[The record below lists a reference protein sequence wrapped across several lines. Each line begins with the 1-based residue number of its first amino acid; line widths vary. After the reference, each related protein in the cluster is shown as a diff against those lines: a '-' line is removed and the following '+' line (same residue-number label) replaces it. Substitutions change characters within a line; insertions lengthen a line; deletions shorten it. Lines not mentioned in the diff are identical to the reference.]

1 MENEQN
7 TDPREDNNPP
17 KGQSENE
24 KANYTSLP
32 TDGPVSKSG
41 TEGDSDLQNN
51 EGQEEE
57 TDDISGDLSGNAA
70 ANTDA
75 EDQ

>member
-7 TDPREDNNPP
+7 TDPREDNNQPQ
-17 KGQSENE
+17 GQSENE

-32 TDGPVSKSG
+32 SDGPVSKS
-41 TEGDSDLQNN
+41 EAERKSDLQNN
-51 EGQEEE
+51 EGEEKE
-57 TDDISGDLSGNAA
+57 TDDISGDLSGNASG
-70 ANTDA
+70 NTDA

>member
-7 TDPREDNNPP
+7 IEPRKDKHEPD
-17 KGQSENE
+17 GQAENE

-32 TDGPVSKSG
+32 SDGPVSKSRSQG
-41 TEGDSDLQNN
+41 KSDLQNDDDK
-51 EGQEEE
+51 EE
-57 TDDISGDLSGNAA
+57 TDDISGDLSGNASG
-70 ANTDA
+70 NTDA